1 MTSKFEQ
8 LIEYVINDEEA
19 KAKELFHDIVV
30 EKSREIYENLMN
42 EEEDEEL
49 DEESHDEKADDRAER
64 DAKKVKKDL
73 EYDYKHGRKVDE
85 NLVPVPAGGME
96 EEIGGDASDDLI
108 DDVESEER
116 GMQEDESDAEFD
128 DKAEEDGED
137 MTHDM
142 ERDHDEGDIED
153 RVIDLEDKLDEL
165 MAEFEAIMGGEDD
178 GIESD
183 LDDEMGDEL
192 GGDALAQDDTMAFAD
207 DEAMMEAVTL
217 DKVAV
222 PKMGDDGANTKS
234 VVPANSGARGMA
246 ASPVRMTGDTAQGR
260 PTPKSTDVAGAS
272 TYKNVPGKGGSNAK
286 QAAAPKPTTTQAAG
300 TNTRTPFPK
309 G

>member
-64 DAKKVKKDL
+64 DAEKVKKDL
-73 EYDYKHGRKVDE
+73 EYDYKHGRKVKE
-85 NLVPVPAGGME
+85 GMDS
-96 EEIGGDASDDLI
+96 IGGDASDDLI
-108 DDVESEER
+108 DDVESEEQ
-116 GMQEDESDAEFD
+116 GMQEAESDAEFD
-128 DKAEEDGED
+128 DEAEEDGEEL
-137 MTHDM
+137 THDM
-142 ERDHDEGDIED
+142 EHDHDEAGEGDIED

-165 MAEFEAIMGGEDD
+165 MAEFEAIMGGEED

-183 LDDEMGDEL
+183 LDGEMGDEL
-192 GGDALAQDDTMAFAD
+192 AGDALAQDDTMAFGD

-217 DKVAV
+217 EKVAV

-234 VVPANSGARGMA
+234 VVPANSGAKGMA
-246 ASPVRMTGDTAQGR
+246 ASPVKMTGDTAQGR
-260 PTPKSTDVAGAS
+260 SAPSTKDLPQAG
-272 TYKNVPGKGGSNAK
+272 TFKNVPGKGTANAK
-286 QAAAPKPTTTQAAG
+286 LSSAPKPTTAQASG

>member
-1 MTSKFEQ
+1 
-8 LIEYVINDEEA
+8 VINDEEA

-49 DEESHDEKADDRAER
+49 DEESHDEKADNRAER
-64 DAKKVKKDL
+64 DAKKVKTDL
-73 EYDYKHGRKVDE
+73 EYDYKHGRKVKE
-85 NLVPVPAGGME
+85 GMDSY
-96 EEIGGDASDDLI
+96 GGDAAKSLMHDVSTNQLE
-108 DDVESEER
+108 DDVRAEEE
-116 GMQEDESDAEFD
+116 GMHEAEDSDAEFD
-128 DKAEEDGED
+128 DEAEEGGEEL
-137 MTHDM
+137 THDM
-142 ERDHDEGDIED
+142 ERDHDEADNEGDIED

-183 LDDEMGDEL
+183 LDGEMGDEVA
-192 GGDALAQDDTMAFAD
+192 GDALAQDDTMAFGD

-260 PTPKSTDVAGAS
+260 PTPKSTDVQGAS
-272 TYKNVPGKGGSNAK
+272 TYKNVPGKGGGNAK
-286 QAAAPKPTTTQAAG
+286 QAAAPKPTLTQAAG

>member
-49 DEESHDEKADDRAER
+49 DEESHDEKDNNAEK
-64 DAKKVKKDL
+64 A
-73 EYDYKHGRKVDE
+73 GRKVTKDIEYDE
-85 NLVPVPAGGME
+85 KHDRADE
-96 EEIGGDASDDLI
+96 SIGGDASDDLI
-108 DDVESEER
+108 DDVEAEEQ
-116 GMQEDESDAEFD
+116 GMQEAESDVEFD
-128 DKAEEDGED
+128 DEAEEDGKD
-137 MTHDM
+137 MTKDM
-142 ERDHDEGDIED
+142 EYDHDEEAEDNIED

-165 MAEFEAIMGGEDD
+165 MAEFEAIMGGEND
-178 GIESD
+178 GMDSD
-183 LDDEMGDEL
+183 MDGEMDDEL

-260 PTPKSTDVAGAS
+260 PAPKTGDLPQAG
-272 TYKNVPGKGGSNAK
+272 TFKNVPGKGGSNAK
-286 QAAAPKPTTTQAAG
+286 LSAATKPTTTQAAG
-300 TNTRTPFPK
+300 VNTRTPFPK

>member
-49 DEESHDEKADDRAER
+49 DEESHDEK
-64 DAKKVKKDL
+64 VKKDL
-73 EYDYKHGRKVDE
+73 EYDYKHGRKVKE
-85 NLVPVPAGGME
+85 GMDS
-96 EEIGGDASDDLI
+96 IGGDAVESLMRDVSTNQLE
-108 DDVESEER
+108 DDVRAEEE
-116 GMQEDESDAEFD
+116 GMHEAEDSDAEFD
-128 DKAEEDGED
+128 DEAEEDGED
-137 MTHDM
+137 MTKDM
-142 ERDHDEGDIED
+142 EYDHDEEAEDNIED

-165 MAEFEAIMGGEDD
+165 MAEFEAIMGGKDD

-183 LDDEMGDEL
+183 LAGEEGDKVA
-192 GGDALAQDDTMAFAD
+192 GDALAQDDTMAFGE

-217 DKVAV
+217 DKVTV

-260 PTPKSTDVAGAS
+260 PAPKTGDLPQAG
-272 TYKNVPGKGGSNAK
+272 TFKNVPGKGGSNAK
-286 QAAAPKPTTTQAAG
+286 LSAATKPTTTQAAG
-300 TNTRTPFPK
+300 VNTRTPFPK

>member
-42 EEEDEEL
+42 EEDEEL

-64 DAKKVKKDL
+64 DAEKVKKDL
-73 EYDYKHGRKVDE
+73 EYDYKHGRKVKE
-85 NLVPVPAGGME
+85 GMDS
-96 EEIGGDASDDLI
+96 IGGDASDDLI
-108 DDVESEER
+108 DDVESEEQ
-116 GMQEDESDAEFD
+116 GMQEAESDVEFD
-128 DKAEEDGED
+128 DEAEEDGED
-137 MTHDM
+137 MTKDM
-142 ERDHDEGDIED
+142 EYDHDEEAEDNIED

-165 MAEFEAIMGGEDD
+165 MAEFEAIMDGEDNGMDSDMD
-178 GIESD
+178 G
-183 LDDEMGDEL
+183 EMGDEL

-222 PKMGDDGANTKS
+222 PKMGDNGANTKS

-260 PTPKSTDVAGAS
+260 PAPKTGDLPQAG
-272 TYKNVPGKGGSNAK
+272 TFKNVPGKGGSNAK
-286 QAAAPKPTTTQAAG
+286 LSAATKPTTTQAAG
-300 TNTRTPFPK
+300 VNTRTPFPK